1 MIQTETST
9 ILQQELSAVILLVVA
24 AGVALLVGRLKVPF
38 TVALVVVGLGF
49 AFVPDFIALDI
60 SSELILGLLVPPLL
74 FEAVFHLPWPRLR
87 MDIVPVLLLA
97 LAGTLIGTF
106 MVGYMIEA
114 WVGLPWLAALAFG
127 ALISAT
133 DPVAVIALFKSL
145 GVSKRLSILVEGE
158 SLFNDAVAV
167 VLFNLAMAAAL
178 GGGELSWSTGVKEFL
193 FVGGGGLA
201 VGLVLGYIVSALIL
215 RAVDNPLVE
224 TMTTLALAY
233 GSYVIAESFGAI
245 FGMAHFHFSGIL
257 AVVAAGLMVGNIG
270 LSNTSPSTRLTLENF
285 WELLAFLVNSFIF
298 LFIGIKIHLDELNSE
313 GVLGNIAIAIAAVL
327 FTRLIVVYGLNFVHG
342 FLQPARRIPV
352 NFSHVSFWGGL
363 RGAISLAL
371 ALTFAGSHAFS
382 ESVADTVRFMTF
394 GVVLF
399 TLLVQG
405 TTIGTLINW
414 LGLSGKSASEEDQQ
428 RHQAQIYARQA
439 WRRQMEKLWHECVL
453 FREIAIAMTDTYD
466 TEIAENSSHLG
477 QHFAAHPELEVAML
491 VSARRDALLAE
502 QSALLDLSR
511 RGLTSADIAHELTVE
526 IDNRLA
532 ALDLLEERWE
542 LTGEN

>member
-1 MIQTETST
+1 MVETGTAT
-9 ILQQELSAVILLVVA
+9 ILQQELSAVILLAVA
-24 AGVALLVGRLKVPF
+24 AGIAILVGRLRIPF

-49 AFVPDFIALDI
+49 AFFPDFIALDI
-60 SSELILGLLVPPLL
+60 SSDLILGLLVPPLL

-87 MDIVPVLLLA
+87 MELLPVLLLA
-97 LAGTLIGTF
+97 LVGTLAGTF
-106 MVGYMIEA
+106 MVGYMINL

-145 GVSKRLSILVEGE
+145 GVSKRLGILVEGE

-178 GGGELSWSTGVKEFL
+178 GGESLSWTHGIKAFL
-193 FVGGGGLA
+193 IIGGGGLG
-201 VGLVLGYIVSALIL
+201 VGVVLGYVVSALIL

-224 TMTTLALAY
+224 TTATLALAY
-233 GSYVIAESFGAI
+233 GSYVIAESFGTI
-245 FGMAHFHFSGIL
+245 FGIEHFHFSGIL
-257 AVVAAGLMVGNIG
+257 AVVAAGLMVGNLG

-298 LFIGIKIHLDELNSE
+298 LFIGIKIHLTDFNSE
-313 GVLGNIAIAIAAVL
+313 NVLVHMAIAIGVVL
-327 FTRLIVVYGLNFVHG
+327 FTRLLVVYGLNVLHN
-342 FLQPARRIPV
+342 LMKPARKIP
-352 NFSHVSFWGGL
+352 FAYSHISFWGGL

-371 ALTFAGSHAFS
+371 ALTVASSGAFS
-382 ESVADTVRFMTF
+382 EEVADTVRFMTF

-405 TTIGTLINW
+405 TTIGPLINK
-414 LGLSGKSASEEDQQ
+414 LGLAGKSASEQDQQ

-439 WRRQMEKLWHECVL
+439 GRRQLEKLGHEGVL
-453 FREIAIAMTDTYD
+453 FREMAIAMTDTYD
-466 TEIAENSSHLG
+466 LEIAENSSHLG
-477 QHFAAHPELEVAML
+477 SHFEAHPELEISML
-491 VSARRDALLAE
+491 ISARRDALLAE

-511 RGLTSADIAHELTVE
+511 RGLASSEIAHELNVD
-526 IDNRLA
+526 IDHRLA
-532 ALDLLEERWE
+532 ALELLEERWE
-542 LTGEN
+542 EGGS